1 MGGIV
6 FLRHTAPSVPK
17 HRGFYNEYLSIYLC
31 RTRCG
36 AVPCRCRGLL
46 AERLAVK
53 GGSRMQHHEYDP
65 RAATITP
72 EEAVKLAW
80 FGTTAMTS
88 KTVDALFRGILE
100 QPLFD
105 PVEGGAYAFLVN
117 LVTLW
122 NAGRVQGIREERA
135 RQRKKGGK
143 R

>member
-1 MGGIV
+1 
-6 FLRHTAPSVPK
+6 
-17 HRGFYNEYLSIYLC
+17 
-31 RTRCG
+31 
-36 AVPCRCRGLL
+36 
-46 AERLAVK
+46 
-53 GGSRMQHHEYDP
+53 MQHHEYDP